1 MLGQF
6 RDAKEGFVWLETI
19 LELDL
24 QRYETDNSVFH
35 LPIDA
40 GYTFL
45 LVYVDKIVS
54 IWNDS
59 NGIAKSKQ
67 FLRARVIPKD
77 LDKLRYF
84 HD

>member
-6 RDAKEGFVWLETI
+6 QDAKEGFIWLETI

-24 QRYETDNSVFH
+24 QSYETDNSVFH
-35 LPIDA
+35 LPIDV

-67 FLRARVIPKD
+67 FLQARVIPKD